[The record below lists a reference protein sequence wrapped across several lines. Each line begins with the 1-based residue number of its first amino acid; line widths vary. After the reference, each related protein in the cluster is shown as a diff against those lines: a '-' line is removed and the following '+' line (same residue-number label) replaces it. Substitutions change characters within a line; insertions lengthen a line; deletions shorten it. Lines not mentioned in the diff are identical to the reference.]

1 MSLIESW
8 TNRVM
13 SYYVVQPCLSS
24 CVVQAWSTSTVVD
37 SKSEG
42 HAGSYWW
49 TKSDEGRALGL
60 DCGTGVVGWLGLT
73 PRTHTRARMWQSGPT
88 TGNNFFA
95 ECLTHSAKPRK
106 HSAKADTRQ
115 RKLDELYIGNGFF
128 AEYFLSGTRQRKV
141 AVAALGNG
149 DGAFAECPQSGTRQR
164 LSLCRVCTVLTL
176 GKEAPRGPLYQVL
189 CRVLDWPALGKR
201 ITRGPFCQFLCRVH

>member
-73 PRTHTRARMWQSGPT
+73 PRTHTRARGCGRVGPLPET
-88 TGNNFFA
+88 A
-95 ECLTHSAKPRK
+95 SLLSVSR
-106 HSAKADTRQ
+106 TRQ
-115 RKLDELYIGNGFF
+115 SLEN
-128 AEYFLSGTRQRKV
+128 TRR
-141 AVAALGNG
+141 
-149 DGAFAECPQSGTRQR
+149 R
-164 LSLCRVCTVLTL
+164 LTL
-176 GKEAPRGPLYQVL
+176 DKESSTNCTSATASLASTFYRA
-189 CRVLDWPALGKR
+189 LDKEKSLSQR
-201 ITRGPFCQFLCRVH
+201 